1 MTDIFKDIWRS
12 AWTEIIARCCPWNS
26 LVLIMQVN
34 LLQSTGTWTDS
45 PESVHSFPC
54 YHAVLVF
61 MPPCCLTMSVR
72 FNALKVE
79 SLSVDITLMGHWK
92 DNILG
97 GLIGWYWEHDKVAA
111 AACMATCGAVVNS
124 YSHRSAPQHFTVW
137 CGGAVV
143 GLITTTL
150 LLARPVSSSAVTVPF
165 PLKTIVSSA
174 QELHYWTSVDRD
186 YIKWSRIM
194 EQINIVWIVIIVCIH
209 CPLSMCPI
217 FFIHPPTIQFEEEVS
232 IDIENQL
239 ECFTWITWNKQ

>member
-1 MTDIFKDIWRS
+1 
-12 AWTEIIARCCPWNS
+12 
-26 LVLIMQVN
+26 
-34 LLQSTGTWTDS
+34 
-45 PESVHSFPC
+45 
-54 YHAVLVF
+54 
-61 MPPCCLTMSVR
+61 
-72 FNALKVE
+72 
-79 SLSVDITLMGHWK
+79 MGHWG

-174 QELHYWTSVDRD
+174 QKLHGWTSVDRD
-186 YIKWSRIM
+186 CNKWYRIM
-194 EQINIVWIVIIVCIH
+194 EQLIANYFMFMDCYY
-209 CPLSMCPI
+209 CLRPLSMCTI
-217 FFIHPPTIQFEEEVS
+217 FFIHPPTIWGRS
-232 IDIENQL
+232 IDIKP
-239 ECFTWITWNKQ
+239 TWIF

>member
-1 MTDIFKDIWRS
+1 
-12 AWTEIIARCCPWNS
+12 
-26 LVLIMQVN
+26 
-34 LLQSTGTWTDS
+34 
-45 PESVHSFPC
+45 
-54 YHAVLVF
+54 
-61 MPPCCLTMSVR
+61 
-72 FNALKVE
+72 
-79 SLSVDITLMGHWK
+79 MGHWG

-124 YSHRSAPQHFTVW
+124 YSHRSAPPHSTVW

-186 YIKWSRIM
+186 VIKWSRIM

-217 FFIHPPTIQFEEEVS
+217 FFIHPPTIWGRS
-232 IDIENQL
+232 IYWYRKQ
-239 ECFTWITWNKQ
+239 TWMFYMNYVKQTVKQRKGNLYFGAPWRPWP